1 MLEAERTMA
10 FLSKTQ
16 KKTLAPYPKLYA
28 EKKANVGRSV
38 VSNSVAGEL

>member
-10 FLSKTQ
+10 FLQGT

-28 EKKANVGRSV
+28 EKKANVGLSV
-38 VSNSVAGEL
+38 VSDSVAGGL

>member
-10 FLSKTQ
+10 FLQDT
-16 KKTLAPYPKLYA
+16 KKTPAPYPKLYT

-38 VSNSVAGEL
+38 VSDSAAGGL